1 MHAGGYIY
9 WIPRTISE
17 TRQSIQICLTHREQC
32 EDDLRLIWEL
42 IVPLFDRCTC
52 SCYFNKNSEI
62 FPALSICTIF
72 ISWKFLGDFSIFF
85 LQFTRI
91 SLYRYIISNIDIFI
105 ILYTFEKILITVDF
119 ESSKCL
125 KIYTMFQHVVPGLIS
140 FVSCFACVY
149 RYFIFSWV
157 RISILSSSST
167 KSWFKTHCYEIE
179 SLKLSIIYI
188 NKKNHNPRSNPYPIL
203 NYSILKY
210 TNVVYQ

>member
-1 MHAGGYIY
+1 M
-9 WIPRTISE
+9 
-17 TRQSIQICLTHREQC
+17 
-32 EDDLRLIWEL
+32 
-42 IVPLFDRCTC
+42 
-52 SCYFNKNSEI
+52 EI
-62 FPALSICTIF
+62 FRRF
-72 ISWKFLGDFSIFF
+72 FNIFF
-85 LQFTRI
+85 TI
-91 SLYRYIISNIDIFI
+91 YKNIVIDIFI

-210 TNVVYQ
+210 MLYINKIQKIRRTRNIIKFYRKMNQEIINRSIDFEYDLNKNQKFEWNRLNLLSQIHFRTKEGRKT